1 MIMKSPYK
9 NLVFKSPEIKEVLK
23 YLETLAGVKSHLF
36 LMGEAG
42 TGKREIAQI
51 YHQMVWGSEDGFLH
65 INSSNIDSEIG
76 YSILFGYKK
85 GSFTGAVEDKKG
97 IIDNLKTIYISSIEL
112 LPQNLRSPLLT
123 LMEKGKYIPL
133 GSSEAL
139 NYEGIVIISTTVT
152 DKRILKE
159 KISDSLFYFLNSKAI
174 NIPPLRKREKD
185 KIEIANFVLNKLNKK
200 TGNRKNF
207 SKEFLDF
214 IKSYH
219 FKGNIRELIN
229 FVEKAYIESGN
240 SNLIKIKSSDMYMLS
255 TNKILEEA
263 KEELL
268 TMNELEKRY
277 FLEIFKITGGNKT
290 KIAKILGISRKSVYN
305 YLKRYGLGNG
315 KD

>member
-1 MIMKSPYK
+1 MKSLYK
-9 NLVFKSPEIKEVLK
+9 NLVFKSPEIKKILK
-23 YLETLAGVKSHLF
+23 QLESLSTIKNHLF
-36 LMGEAG
+36 LIGEAG

-51 YHQMVWGSEDGFLH
+51 YHKMVWGSENGFLH

-76 YSILFGYKK
+76 YSTLFGYKK
-85 GSFTGAVEDKKG
+85 GSFTGAVEDKRG
-97 IIDNLKTIYISSIEL
+97 ILDKLKTIYISSIEL
-112 LPQNLRSPLLT
+112 LPHNLHSPLLT

-133 GSSEAL
+133 GSSEAF
-139 NYEGIVIISTTVT
+139 NYEGVVIVSTTVT

-174 NIPPLRKREKD
+174 EIPPLRKRDKD
-185 KIEIANFVLNKLNKK
+185 KIEIAKFVLNKLNKK
-200 TGNRKNF
+200 TRNRKSF
-207 SKEFLDF
+207 SKEFLDL
-214 IKSYH
+214 IKNYH

-229 FVEKAYIESGN
+229 FVEKAYIESGD
-240 SNLIKIKSSDMYMLS
+240 SDLIKIKNSDMYMLS
-255 TNKILEEA
+255 TDNILKEA

-268 TMNELEKRY
+268 TMDELEKRY

-305 YLKRYGLGNG
+305 YLKRYGLSNG